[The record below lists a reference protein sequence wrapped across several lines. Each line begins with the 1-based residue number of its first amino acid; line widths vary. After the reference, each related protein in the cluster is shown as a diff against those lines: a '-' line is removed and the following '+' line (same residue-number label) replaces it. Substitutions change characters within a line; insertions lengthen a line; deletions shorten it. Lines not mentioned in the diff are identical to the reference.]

1 MIGGFRNFNQLN
13 ALHFDV
19 LKEIGNI
26 GVGNAIGALSEM
38 IASDVKMT
46 VPSVKFLKF
55 NEAGKMLGGEEEVVF
70 GVLVSLGGE
79 VNGMMMFLLS
89 PSCARVLVNGLM
101 NIDSTETEEFSELE
115 LSAISEIG
123 NILCSS
129 YLGAISRF
137 VNKSIKPEPPV
148 LARDM
153 AAAILSVPAIEF
165 SKMTDGVLFI
175 DTVFQTEE
183 QDASG
188 FFLLVPDFDSFG
200 VILSALGV
208 G

>member
-1 MIGGFRNFNQLN
+1 MKFRNFNQLN
-13 ALHFDV
+13 EMHFDV

-26 GVGNAIGALSEM
+26 GVGNAIGALSE
-38 IASDVKMT
+38 ILSSEVKMT

-55 NEAGKMLGGEEEVVF
+55 NEAGKMLGSEEAVVF

-89 PSCARVLVNGLM
+89 PNCARVLVNGLM
-101 NIDSTETEEFSELE
+101 GIDSTDTEEFSELE

-137 VNKSIKPEPPV
+137 VNKTIKPEPPV
-148 LARDM
+148 LAKDM
-153 AAAILSVPAIEF
+153 AAALLSVPAIEF

-183 QDASG
+183 HNASG